1 MKKKAPAYVTVWPVS
16 FRALSKIE
24 RDHKGR
30 HREQGKEGGIFSSR
44 FFSSFDR
51 QHDMVDEKR
60 CRLFCVIF
68 STVYE
73 QLMAATALGKLT
85 GLLFE
90 KPDKKFFRT

>member
-1 MKKKAPAYVTVWPVS
+1 MKKKAPAYGTVWPVS

-24 RDHKGR
+24 RGRKGR
-30 HREQGKEGGIFSSR
+30 HREQGREVGIFSSR

-51 QHDMVDEKR
+51 QHDIVDEKR
-60 CRLFCVIF
+60 CRPFCVIV

-73 QLMAATALGKLT
+73 QLMAATALGKFL

-90 KPDKKFFRT
+90 KPGKKFFTT